1 VPHLRFGRFAMALF
15 FSLLPVLLIWGDMSG
30 FVHAVLIIG
39 IASKIQLA
47 LAITQRARLAQPEG
61 QRG

>member
-1 VPHLRFGRFAMALF
+1 
-15 FSLLPVLLIWGDMSG
+15 MSG